1 MYNTG
6 ITDNPLLLPFSTPY
20 GVPPFDIISEDQYL
34 PAFESAMEVHKKE
47 IDCIAADPAPA
58 TFANTIEALDR
69 SGKLLHDVS
78 SIFYNIL
85 YAESNEDLDR
95 ISEDLSPLLARHQDY
110 IALNTELFARVR
122 AVWDHTDKRT
132 HSEEQWELL
141 DKTYKSF
148 TRNGAL
154 LSDID
159 KNKIR
164 SINEELSMLSL
175 KYGQNVLVDS
185 NEYRLV
191 IDDESDLAGLP
202 QDVIYAAADLAEAE
216 GLAGKWVFTLQ
227 NPSVMPFLHYA
238 ENRMLRRQIWHA
250 MQNKGNNGNACD
262 NNELA
267 VKIANLRLERAKLLG
282 YDSHG
287 HYVLEEQMAST
298 PEKVMELLD
307 KLWKPAVNKAI
318 KEAEE
323 ISQMISDEGG
333 DFHLAPYD
341 WRYYAE
347 KIRQKKYDLDENEL
361 RPYFSLQN
369 AIHGIFI
376 CAEKLYGLTFVERHD
391 LPVYHPEVT
400 VYEVRE
406 TVGTVTGILYMDF
419 HPRKGKR
426 SGAWMTSYRQQ
437 YSENGQRIIPIISIV
452 CNFSRPASD
461 APSLLTLD
469 EVNTLFHEFG
479 HALHGLLSDVRYKS
493 LAGTSVPTDFVE
505 LPSQIM
511 ENWATESEVLGLYAH
526 HYQTGQPMPGS
537 LTDKI
542 DKAAKYG
549 QGFASTEYLAAS
561 LLDMA
566 YHTITQPLTQSA
578 SDFEEQTLL
587 SRHLIPEIIPRYRTT
602 YFNHIFAWGYSAGYY
617 SYIWSEVLDSDA
629 YEAFKEKGIFDT
641 NTATAFRKNILE
653 RGGSAEPMELYRRFR
668 GQDPAIHPLLIK
680 RGLAGE

>member
-6 ITDNPLLLPFSTPY
+6 ITDNPLLLPFDTPY
-20 GVPPFDIISEDQYL
+20 GVPPFDLIRDHHYK
-34 PAFESAMEVHKKE
+34 PALEEAMAIHKKE
-47 IDCIAADPAPA
+47 IDDITKNPNPPD
-58 TFANTIEALDR
+58 FSNTVEALDK
-69 SGKLLHDVS
+69 SGRLLHEVS
-78 SIFYNIL
+78 AIFYNLL
-85 YAESNEDLDR
+85 YAESNENLDR

-122 AVWDHTDKRT
+122 SVWDHTDKRT
-132 HSEEQWELL
+132 LSEEQWELL

-154 LSDID
+154 LSPSD
-159 KNKIR
+159 KEKIR
-164 SINEELSMLSL
+164 AINEELALLSL
-175 KYGQNVLVDS
+175 KFGQNVLGDS

-202 QDVIYAAADLAEAE
+202 QDVVTAAAGVAESE

-262 NNELA
+262 NNQLA

-282 YDSHG
+282 YDSHA

-307 KLWKPAVNKAI
+307 KLWKPAVNKAK

-323 ISQMISDEGG
+323 LSKMISDEGG
-333 DFHLAPYD
+333 EFPLAPYD
-341 WRYYAE
+341 WRYLAE
-347 KIRQKKYDLDENEL
+347 KQKKQQYDLDENEL

-369 AIHGIFI
+369 AVHGIFI
-376 CAEKLYGLTFVERHD
+376 CAEKLYGLSFVARPD

-406 TVGTVTGILYMDF
+406 AMGTVTGILYMDF

-437 YSENGQRIIPIISIV
+437 STENGRRIIPLISIV

-511 ENWATESEVLGLYAH
+511 ENWATEPEVLGLYAH

-537 LTDKI
+537 LTEKI

-578 SDFEEQTLL
+578 SAFEEHTLQ

-641 NTATAFRKNILE
+641 DTATAFRKNILE
-653 RGGSAEPMELYRRFR
+653 RGGSADPMELYRRFR

-680 RGLAGE
+680 RGLSGE